1 MTKGSSVGVVIG
13 VSGLALLLLGG
24 AGVAA
29 YAAAQKH
36 KAAQVA
42 PATGTGTT
50 GAAPA
55 AQLPPMGAAP
65 VTGAE
70 LAAQLERER
79 RARELES
86 IRVTLNQKS
95 AELAG
100 VNNEMDQLSA
110 QLENLR
116 RQAPDPALV
125 AAVTNREWAE
135 CRSEG
140 AWVSQAFRCTNSSM
154 AGRIQTAI
162 TEDWGARQQV
172 SMTPLQNKLSELD
185 AKKRVLVTDI
195 QRLQA
200 AERSAA

>member
-24 AGVAA
+24 VGVAA
-29 YAAAQKH
+29 YAVAQKH
-36 KAAQVA
+36 KPAQVA
-42 PATGTGTT
+42 PAPTAGTGT
-50 GAAPA
+50 APA
-55 AQLPPMGAAP
+55 AQLPPIGAAP

-79 RARELES
+79 RARELEG

-100 VNNEMDQLSA
+100 VNNEMDRLSA

-116 RQAPDPALV
+116 RQTPDPALV
-125 AAVTNREWAE
+125 AAVTDREWAE
-135 CRSEG
+135 CRNEG
-140 AWVSQAFRCTNSSM
+140 PWISQAFRCTNSSM
-154 AGRIQTAI
+154 SGRIQTAV

-172 SMTPLQNKLSELD
+172 NMTPLQNKLSELD

-195 QRLQA
+195 QRLQV